1 MASRNVWPLTPGLL
15 DPPSLGAQVEMN
27 GVPVAKGAAEL
38 DVAAQLQALPR
49 PVVLGFSRRGCDFPT
64 AAQKG
69 ELTD

>member
-1 MASRNVWPLTPGLL
+1 
-15 DPPSLGAQVEMN
+15 MN
-27 GVPVAKGAAEL
+27 GVPVAKDAAEL